1 MSEFLVDSAAENH
14 HNSNKKTN
22 YEQTKRGFSTIHTDT
37 INNESH
43 SAFNKIQIN
52 IYRYPNRY

>member
-14 HNSNKKTN
+14 HNTNKKTN
-22 YEQTKRGFSTIHTDT
+22 YEQTKRRFSTIHTDM

-52 IYRYPNRY
+52 ILLNRVRY